1 MFSFQA
7 SNIHEALQM
16 GLEYLLHEG
25 VEEDSRNGKVL
36 VAPGPVCTEYTAP
49 RNRVLFSPTRDAN
62 PVFHFHEALW
72 ILSGSNDVMFVEY
85 FAKNMR
91 AYSDDG
97 ATSWGAYGWRARK
110 FYGWDQLEAI
120 IAELKANPT
129 SRRCVLGLWNTMGDY
144 EGPLPKTGMCT
155 YNDHDIHPDFDV
167 AKHGGLDVPCLAG
180 ETVLQSPEGAAT
192 LRELAAQFKSGEV
205 TRWPVLSV
213 DTKSKLQ
220 SLVWCTKVWKSGRK
234 KLYAI
239 KFDDGSIVRATADHK
254 FFKKMYRNNVFCEE
268 VETQALRPG
277 DRVWAAGWYETSK
290 GYLVYTP
297 DLGVKGGFG
306 NEGKI
311 HRDYY
316 ALCEGAVPAGHVI
329 HHDDEIK
336 LHNYRNNLIDMTESA
351 HNRLHRLG
359 DRNPMRRL
367 TPQQHARRATKQAAA
382 LRTNWATRSDE
393 EKATHS
399 ENTSKGLVT
408 SWAMLSQEERV
419 DRVKLSPTKQAEK
432 SKKLSRIKKEY
443 WQNKRNALKNHVVVS
458 ITPCGVEDVYDF
470 EVPENH
476 TSILSNG
483 VLVHNCNTQAYF
495 DCRSG
500 KVNMTVCNRSND
512 AIWGCYGANAVH
524 FSFLLEYMAFR
535 VGLPIGVYRQFSN
548 NFHAYLDVFS
558 REKMERIIT
567 DCYEELDRESTPT
580 GPGMEPG
587 FDEDLTAFMQWARK
601 VIMNSHGMTIPAWK
615 TKFFSSVAEPM
626 FMAWRIRKN
635 ALSGQTDVSL
645 DGRTVEGELARIS
658 APDWRRACEE
668 WILRRKK

>member
-7 SNIHEALQM
+7 SSVTMALQM

-25 VEEDSRNGKVL
+25 VEENSRNGKVL
-36 VAPGPVCTEYTAP
+36 VAPGPVCTEYIAP
-49 RNRVLFSPTRDAN
+49 RNRVLFSSTRDAN

-97 ATSWGAYGWRARK
+97 VTSWGAYGWRARK

-167 AKHGGLDVPCLAG
+167 ATHGGLDVPC
-180 ETVLQSPEGAAT
+180 
-192 LRELAAQFKSGEV
+192 
-205 TRWPVLSV
+205 
-213 DTKSKLQ
+213 
-220 SLVWCTKVWKSGRK
+220 
-234 KLYAI
+234 
-239 KFDDGSIVRATADHK
+239 
-254 FFKKMYRNNVFCEE
+254 
-268 VETQALRPG
+268 
-277 DRVWAAGWYETSK
+277 
-290 GYLVYTP
+290 
-297 DLGVKGGFG
+297 
-306 NEGKI
+306 
-311 HRDYY
+311 
-316 ALCEGAVPAGHVI
+316 
-329 HHDDEIK
+329 
-336 LHNYRNNLIDMTESA
+336 
-351 HNRLHRLG
+351 
-359 DRNPMRRL
+359 
-367 TPQQHARRATKQAAA
+367 
-382 LRTNWATRSDE
+382 
-393 EKATHS
+393 
-399 ENTSKGLVT
+399 
-408 SWAMLSQEERV
+408 
-419 DRVKLSPTKQAEK
+419 
-432 SKKLSRIKKEY
+432 
-443 WQNKRNALKNHVVVS
+443 
-458 ITPCGVEDVYDF
+458 
-470 EVPENH
+470 
-476 TSILSNG
+476 
-483 VLVHNCNTQAYF
+483 NTQIYF
-495 DCRSG
+495 DARGG
-500 KVNMTVCNRSND
+500 KVNMTVTNRSND
-512 AIWGCYGANAVH
+512 AIWGCYGANSVH

-535 VGLPIGVYRQFSN
+535 IGLPIGVYRQFSN
-548 NFHAYLDVFS
+548 NFHAYLGVFP

-635 ALSGQTDVSL
+635 ALSGQTDITLS
-645 DGRTVEGELARIS
+645 GRSVEDELARVS